1 MSLVGAG
8 SHPAGR
14 FPTSLFVL
22 GSPVREAAMK
32 SPRSLQS
39 CPAKQ
44 RSRNQ
49 SDRRN
54 RRPTKKSSWRWRKS
68 RCYSTSTS
76 IQKYLMTAGDPS
88 LHFSILVEKK

>member
-8 SHPAGR
+8 SHPVGR

-39 CPAKQ
+39 CPTKQ

-54 RRPTKKSSWRWRKS
+54 RLSHQEIVVALEEIKV
-68 RCYSTSTS
+68 
-76 IQKYLMTAGDPS
+76 L
-88 LHFSILVEKK
+88 